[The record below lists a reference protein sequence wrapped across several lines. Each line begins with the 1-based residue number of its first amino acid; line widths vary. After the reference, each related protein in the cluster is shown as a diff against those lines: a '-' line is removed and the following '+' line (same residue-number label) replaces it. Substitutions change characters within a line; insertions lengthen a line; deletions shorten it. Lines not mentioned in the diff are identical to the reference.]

1 MCFRQIILHSDAV
14 TASFGGFFP
23 PPDQSFHLILAP
35 VRLMVS
41 KVPQILKVSCPL
53 KLICY

>member
-1 MCFRQIILHSDAV
+1 MCCRQIILHSDAV
-14 TASFGGFFP
+14 AAAFGGGFS

-35 VRLMVS
+35 VRLIVL